1 MLHLGD
7 DDALGAL
14 LGVDD
19 DVGFFVMRRALGE
32 HLANDFQRIF
42 LLQ

>member
-7 DDALGAL
+7 DDALGAM

-19 DVGFFVMRRALGE
+19 DVGLFVMRLALGE
-32 HLANDFQRIF
+32 Q
-42 LLQ
+42 

>member
-7 DDALGAL
+7 DDALGAV

-19 DVGFFVMRRALGE
+19 DVGFFVMRRALGQQS
-32 HLANDFQRIF
+32 ADDFQRIF

>member
-7 DDALGAL
+7 DDTLGAV
-14 LGVDD
+14 LGIDD
-19 DVGFFVMRRALGE
+19 DIGLFVMRLALGE
-32 HLANDFQRIF
+32 QSANDFQRIF

>member
-7 DDALGAL
+7 DDALGAV

-19 DVGFFVMRRALGE
+19 DVGFFVMRRALR
-32 HLANDFQRIF
+32 Q
-42 LLQ
+42 